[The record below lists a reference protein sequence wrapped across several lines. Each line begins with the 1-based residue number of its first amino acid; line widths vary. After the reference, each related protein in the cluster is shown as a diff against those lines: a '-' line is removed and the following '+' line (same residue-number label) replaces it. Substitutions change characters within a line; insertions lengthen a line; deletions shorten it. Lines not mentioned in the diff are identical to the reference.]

1 MKRSIRY
8 FLAIALI
15 LCFCVAMFAAC
26 DQKKP
31 GNPSPTSSPTSSP
44 TGQKANNKLTDLSNV
59 KLYEEGKAIKI
70 GSLPDYYGG
79 KLECSKEGSDSSVTY
94 VLKDT
99 TEEMF
104 LSYLK
109 RLENNG
115 YIQYANNI
123 IDDSNLY
130 TTYTKDHTALTV
142 YYTKHNQCTRIVS
155 EPKTTLPAPS
165 SENVYEKKVDTLLTQ
180 LKLSSKEVTE
190 GMSYIYRLCDN
201 TFFLIDGGWPESDY
215 EEADKLYQLLCKQ
228 SGQTENITIAG
239 WLFTHAHGD
248 HIGTFND
255 FIEKYSDQV
264 NIKQL
269 IYNFP
274 NDKDISGSDS
284 AYMLGDHRA
293 RLLTFRKNIA
303 EYLPDVSFV
312 KVHSGQRFYLANAEI
327 EILFTLEDLY
337 PETVRTIGMNGSSTI
352 FTVTV
357 EGQKTMFLGDS
368 ATQESTALSEQYGD
382 FLKSDMMQVAHHGY
396 GGGTVKLYSL
406 ISPSIVLWPVAEAS
420 YVQNAGY
427 NHNKF
432 FLNSKDVKQIFVMG
446 FGQYELK
453 LPYVPDSN
461 AERIPDNKYPHIGML
476 KPTEGP
482 KPTATSDL
490 SSTASPSPGS
500 ETEIPKPY
508 FDLAFK
514 DDGSVYD
521 TQNNVSFTMN
531 GGSVGMNTVQH
542 EDKEY
547 SVKSYRAE
555 NPGEYIDA
563 YLEDIGSTDDWEDF
577 LLSGCTFE
585 MFVQLDYAPSSTVG
599 LLTSCNGGGAT
610 LYIRQANA
618 QLNFQIG
625 NDSQSGAEHN
635 EKYSMAQPNET
646 TEGVCIDGGFVVHV
660 VGTYHKDD
668 NTLNLY
674 YNGQLVASSDFGD
687 TGAFHQGS
695 ALFDHLGI
703 GVNVSYP
710 SESLANETPYTVI
723 RSRIYDKTLNAEQV
737 AAEYNECIR
746 ILTGK

>member
-293 RLLTFRKNIA
+293 RLLTFRKILRNIYRMCRLSRCIA
-303 EYLPDVSFV
+303 D
-312 KVHSGQRFYLANAEI
+312 K
-327 EILFTLEDLY
+327 
-337 PETVRTIGMNGSSTI
+337 
-352 FTVTV
+352 
-357 EGQKTMFLGDS
+357 DS
-368 ATQESTALSEQYGD
+368 ISQMR
-382 FLKSDMMQVAHHGY
+382 KS
-396 GGGTVKLYSL
+396 
-406 ISPSIVLWPVAEAS
+406 
-420 YVQNAGY
+420 
-427 NHNKF
+427 KF
-432 FLNSKDVKQIFVMG
+432 FLHWKI
-446 FGQYELK
+446 
-453 LPYVPDSN
+453 
-461 AERIPDNKYPHIGML
+461 
-476 KPTEGP
+476 
-482 KPTATSDL
+482 
-490 SSTASPSPGS
+490 
-500 ETEIPKPY
+500 
-508 FDLAFK
+508 
-514 DDGSVYD
+514 
-521 TQNNVSFTMN
+521 
-531 GGSVGMNTVQH
+531 
-542 EDKEY
+542 
-547 SVKSYRAE
+547 
-555 NPGEYIDA
+555 
-563 YLEDIGSTDDWEDF
+563 
-577 LLSGCTFE
+577 
-585 MFVQLDYAPSSTVG
+585 
-599 LLTSCNGGGAT
+599 
-610 LYIRQANA
+610 
-618 QLNFQIG
+618 
-625 NDSQSGAEHN
+625 
-635 EKYSMAQPNET
+635 
-646 TEGVCIDGGFVVHV
+646 
-660 VGTYHKDD
+660 
-668 NTLNLY
+668 
-674 YNGQLVASSDFGD
+674 
-687 TGAFHQGS
+687 
-695 ALFDHLGI
+695 
-703 GVNVSYP
+703 
-710 SESLANETPYTVI
+710 
-723 RSRIYDKTLNAEQV
+723 
-737 AAEYNECIR
+737 CIR
-746 ILTGK
+746 KQYVRSE